1 MRMFIC
7 GLLLLISSTSAT
19 AAQKE
24 NTMSGLTL
32 AIKEVKPSGVVTVE
46 INNTSQKP
54 IRIWNDANSWGA
66 AHMRILLIRDGR
78 LKTFFENPDQMFTRN
93 GPGFDEI
100 AAGAKIDRE
109 LSLNGG
115 NWCGFGHCSQYK
127 DHGFGGREASF
138 ERGDIL
144 IVIYDVPKLYVFP
157 EARDSVD
164 AGKAGVWYG
173 VATAMTVV
181 P

>member
-1 MRMFIC
+1 
-7 GLLLLISSTSAT
+7 
-19 AAQKE
+19 
-24 NTMSGLTL
+24 MSGLTL
-32 AIKEVKPSGVVTVE
+32 MIKEVKPSGVVTVE
-46 INNTSQKP
+46 INNSSQEP
-54 IRIWNDANSWGA
+54 IRIWQDSNSWGA
-66 AHMRILLIRDGR
+66 AHWRVLLIRNGR
-78 LKTFFENPDQMFTRN
+78 LETFFENPDQGFTVN

-127 DHGFGGREASF
+127 EHGFGGREASF

-144 IVIYDVPKLYVFP
+144 IVVYDVPMQLVFP
-157 EARDSVD
+157 ESHGSVM

-181 P
+181 Q